1 MSKTKPT
8 NYQAAVSVIKIG
20 ETVTVGEII
29 DRLITRGRREIPT
42 SRSLAIKLRRDNS
55 FEVEDNGHGHSFYSV
70 SNQFFK

>member
-1 MSKTKPT
+1 M
-8 NYQAAVSVIKIG
+8 IKIG

-55 FEVEDNGHGHSFYSV
+55 FEVEDNGRGPTLFTRV
-70 SNQFFK
+70 SEPIL

>member
-1 MSKTKPT
+1 LSKTKPT
-8 NYQAAVSVIKIG
+8 NYQAAVSVIEIG

-55 FEVEDNGHGHSFYSV
+55 FKVEDNGRGPTLFTRV
-70 SNQFFK
+70 SEPIL